1 MYLNKGK
8 ANTNT
13 ITMSKQ
19 ALRVLNNHHS
29 TTIIFNSLNTT
40 TLSLPQT
47 RQIHAQ
53 IIRIGLHLNSHFTTK
68 LLSLYANHLQFTQSN
83 NLIKSIQHPD
93 VFTFSTLIHAYSKLN
108 HFTQTIYFFSQMI
121 SHGLVPDTRVIPSV
135 VKSCTGLYDLKRGKQ
150 VHGFCLTSGLFQ
162 DSFVQSS
169 FIHLY
174 VKCGQLSYA
183 RKVFDEMSEQDVVSC
198 SALVSGYARDGC
210 VKEVKLVFGR
220 MIEIGVEPNLVSWNG
235 MVAGFN
241 QSGLCLE
248 AVMVFREMH
257 LSGFKPDGTT
267 VSSVLPAVGDL
278 EDVMV
283 GVQIHGYVY
292 KQGFGSDKCVVS
304 ALIDMYGKCS
314 CVGMM
319 SLVFEEM
326 PDRDVGACNALVS
339 GFARNGLTDD
349 ALEAFNRLRNQEL
362 ELNVVSWTSIIAC
375 CSQHGKD
382 IEALDLFREMQVSGV
397 KPNAVTIPC
406 LLPACGNIAA
416 LMHGK
421 AAHGFSLR
429 TGISDNVYVGSAL
442 IDMYANCGRINLARL
457 CFDRMP
463 IRNIVCWNAIMGG
476 YAMHGNAKEVI
487 EIFHLMAKSDQK
499 PDFITF
505 TSLLSACSHSGFTE
519 QGEQF
524 FNKMSKDYGIKPRI
538 EHYACLVTLLSRA
551 GKLKEAFSTIENMPF
566 EPDACVWGAL
576 LSSCRVHN
584 NIKLAEMAANK
595 LFELEP
601 NNPGNYVLLSN
612 IYANKGLWKEVDRVR
627 DLMKSMGMKKNPG
640 CSWIEIKNKVHMLL
654 AGDASHPQMSEVL
667 EKLDNMSMEMK
678 KFGCLPVT
686 SFVLQD
692 VEDQEKEHILC
703 GHSEKLAVVLGL
715 LNTPQG
721 STLQVIK
728 NLRICGDCH
737 DFIKFISK
745 FEQRQIFVRD
755 TNRFHHFKDG
765 LCSCGDY
772 W

>member
-1 MYLNKGK
+1 
-8 ANTNT
+8 
-13 ITMSKQ
+13 MSRL
-19 ALRVLNNHHS
+19 ALRVFETHHCPAAIL
-29 TTIIFNSLNTT
+29 TSLHINIT

-47 RQIHAQ
+47 RQLHAQ
-53 IIRIGLHLNSHFTTK
+53 ILRTGLSLDSHFATK
-68 LLSLYANHLQFTQSN
+68 LLSLYAHHLRFSEANTLLN
-83 NLIKSIQHPD
+83 SIQNPH
-93 VFTFSTLIHAYSKLN
+93 VFSFSTLIHAYSKLTR
-108 HFTQTIYFFSQMI
+108 FTEAILLFSRMII
-121 SHGLVPDTRVIPSV
+121 SHGLVPDTRLIPSV
-135 VKSCTGLYDLKRGKQ
+135 IKACSGLDNLRIGNQ
-150 VHGFCLTSGLFQ
+150 VHGFCVTSGLCQ

-169 FIHLY
+169 LVHLY
-174 VKCGQLSYA
+174 LKCSRLNYA
-183 RKVFDEMSEQDVVSC
+183 HKVFDKMSHPDVVSC
-198 SALVSGYARDGC
+198 SALVSGYARDGR
-210 VKEVKLVFGR
+210 VNEAKMLFGR
-220 MIEIGVEPNLVSWNG
+220 MVELGIEPNLVSWNG

-241 QSGLCLE
+241 QSGHCLE
-248 AVMVFREMH
+248 AVKVFRNMH

-267 VSSVLPAVGDL
+267 ISSVLPSVGEL
-278 EDVMV
+278 EDLSV
-283 GVQIHGYVY
+283 GVQIHGYAY
-292 KQGFGSDKCVVS
+292 KHGVGSDKWVVC

-314 CVGMM
+314 STMEM
-319 SLVFEEM
+319 SQVFYEM
-326 PDRDVGACNALVS
+326 SQRDLGACNALIS

-349 ALEAFNRLRNQEL
+349 ALKAFNRVRSQEL
-362 ELNVVSWTSIIAC
+362 KLNVVSWTSIIAC

-382 IEALDLFREMQVSGV
+382 IESLDLFREMQLSGV

-421 AAHGFSLR
+421 ATHGFSLR
-429 TGISDNVYVGSAL
+429 TGISDSVYVGSAL
-442 IDMYANCGRINLARL
+442 IDMYANCGRIHLARI

-463 IRNIVCWNAIMGG
+463 VRNIVCWNAIMGG
-476 YAMHGNAKEVI
+476 YAMHGNANEVI
-487 EIFHLMAKSDQK
+487 EIFHSMEKSNQK

-505 TSLLSACSHSGFTE
+505 TSLLSACSHSGFTD

-524 FNKMSKDYGIKPRI
+524 FNKMSKEYGIKPRI
-538 EHYACLVTLLSRA
+538 EHYACLVTLLGRA
-551 GKLKEAFSTIENMPF
+551 GKLNEAYSTIENMPF

-584 NIKLAEMAANK
+584 NMKLAEVAADK

-627 DLMKSMGMKKNPG
+627 DVMKSMGMKKNPG

-654 AGDASHPQMSEVL
+654 AGDTSHPQMIKIV
-667 EKLDNMSMEMK
+667 EKMDNLGMEMK
-678 KFGCLPVT
+678 KLGCLPVT

-737 DFIKFISK
+737 GFIKFVSE
-745 FEQRQIFVRD
+745 FEEREIFVRD
-755 TNRFHHFKDG
+755 TNRFHHFKNG
-765 LCSCGDY
+765 LCSCGDF

>member
-1 MYLNKGK
+1 
-8 ANTNT
+8 
-13 ITMSKQ
+13 MSKQ
-19 ALRVLNNHHS
+19 ALRVFDTHHHHS
-29 TTIIFNSLNTT
+29 TTILTSLNLP

-47 RQIHAQ
+47 RQAHAQ
-53 IIRIGLHLNSHFTTK
+53 ILRTGLFIHSHFTTK
-68 LLSLYANHLQFTQSN
+68 LLSLYANHLQFSQANT
-83 NLIKSIQHPD
+83 LIKSIQHPD
-93 VFTFSTLIHAYSKLN
+93 VFSFSTLIHAYSKLN
-108 HFTQTIYFFSQMI
+108 QFTQAILIFSQLV
-121 SHGLVPDTRVIPSV
+121 SHKLFPDTRVIPSV
-135 VKSCTGLYDLKRGKQ
+135 IKSCTGLNNLRYGKQ
-150 VHGFCLTSGLFQ
+150 IHGFCVTSGLCKDQ
-162 DSFVQSS
+162 FVQSS
-169 FIHLY
+169 LVHLY
-174 VKCGQLSYA
+174 VKCSRINYA
-183 RKVFDEMSEQDVVSC
+183 HKVFDEMSQPDVVSC
-198 SALVSGYARDGC
+198 STLVSGYARDRC
-210 VKEVKLVFGR
+210 VNEAKLVFGR
-220 MIEIGVEPNLVSWNG
+220 MVELGVEPNLVTWNG

-241 QSGLCLE
+241 QSGCHLE
-248 AVMVFREMH
+248 AVMVFRDMI
-257 LSGFKPDGTT
+257 LSGFEPDGTS
-267 VSSVLPAVGDL
+267 VSSVLPAVGES
-278 EDVMV
+278 EDVRV
-283 GVQIHGYVY
+283 GVQVHGYVC
-292 KQGFGSDKCVVS
+292 KRGIGSDKCVVS

-314 CVGMM
+314 CAMEM
-319 SLVFEEM
+319 SQVFDEM
-326 PDRDVGACNALVS
+326 PQRDVGACNALVS

-349 ALEAFNRLRNQEL
+349 ALNAFNRLRDQEM

-382 IEALDLFREMQVSGV
+382 IEALDLFRQMQVSGV

-421 AAHGFSLR
+421 AAHGFVLR
-429 TGISDNVYVGSAL
+429 TGISDSVYVGSAL
-442 IDMYANCGRINLARL
+442 IDMYANCGRIHLARV
-457 CFDRMP
+457 CFDRMLV
-463 IRNIVCWNAIMGG
+463 RNIVCWNAIMGG
-476 YAMHGNAKEVI
+476 YAMHGNANEVI
-487 EIFHLMAKSDQK
+487 EIFHLMEKSDKK

-505 TSLLSACSHSGFTE
+505 TSLLSACSHSGLTE

-524 FNKMSKDYGIKPRI
+524 FNKMAKDYGVKPRI
-538 EHYACLVTLLSRA
+538 EHYACLVTLLGRA
-551 GKLKEAFSTIENMPF
+551 GKLNEAFSTIENMPF

-584 NIKLAEMAANK
+584 NIKLAEVAANK

-627 DLMKSMGMKKNPG
+627 DMMKSMGMKKNPG

-654 AGDASHPQMSEVL
+654 AGDVSHPQMVKIL
-667 EKLDNMSMEMK
+667 EKMDNLTMEMK
-678 KFGCLPVT
+678 KLGCLPVT

-715 LNTPQG
+715 LNTPQR

-737 DFIKFISK
+737 DFIKFVSK
-745 FEQRQIFVRD
+745 LEQREIFIRD
-755 TNRFHHFKDG
+755 TNRFHHFKYG

>member
-1 MYLNKGK
+1 
-8 ANTNT
+8 
-13 ITMSKQ
+13 MSRH
-19 ALRVLNNHHS
+19 ALRVFNNH
-29 TTIIFNSLNTT
+29 NLL
-40 TLSLPQT
+40 TLSLSQT
-47 RQIHAQ
+47 RQTHAQ
-53 IIRIGLHLNSHFTTK
+53 ILRTGLFLHTHFTTK
-68 LLSLYANHLQFTQSN
+68 LISLYANHLRFVEAQ
-83 NLIKSIQHPD
+83 NLLKSIQYPD
-93 VFTFSTLIHAYSKLN
+93 VFSFSTLIHAYSKLSY
-108 HFTQTIYFFSQMI
+108 FTEAILTFTHMI
-121 SHGLVPDTRVIPSV
+121 SFKLLPDSRLIPSV
-135 VKSCTGLYDLKRGKQ
+135 VKCCSGLHSLRFGKQ
-150 VHGFCLTSGLFQ
+150 VHGFCVSSGLCL

-169 FIHLY
+169 LVHLY
-174 VKCGQLSYA
+174 VKCGKLYYA
-183 RKVFDEMSEQDVVSC
+183 HQVFDEMSELDVVSC

-210 VKEVKLVFGR
+210 VEEAKMVFRR
-220 MIEIGVEPNLVSWNG
+220 MVEFGIEPNLVSWNG
-235 MVAGFN
+235 MVAGFS
-241 QSGLCLE
+241 QSGRCLE
-248 AVMVFREMH
+248 AVMVFRDMC
-257 LSGFKPDGTT
+257 LSGCKADGTT
-267 VSSVLPAVGDL
+267 VSSVLPAVGVL
-278 EDVMV
+278 EDCFV
-283 GVQIHGYVY
+283 GVQIHGYAI
-292 KQGFGSDKCVVS
+292 KQGLGSDKCVVS

-314 CVGMM
+314 STMEM
-319 SLVFEEM
+319 SQVFDEM
-326 PDRDVGACNALVS
+326 PERDVGACNALVS

-349 ALEAFNRLRNQEL
+349 ALKTFNMLRSQDL

-382 IEALDLFREMQVSGV
+382 IEALDLFREMQLSGV
-397 KPNAVTIPC
+397 KPNSVTIPC

-442 IDMYANCGRINLARL
+442 IDMYANCGRIHLARNI
-457 CFDRMP
+457 FERMP
-463 IRNIVCWNAIMGG
+463 VRNVVCWNAIMGG
-476 YAMHGNAKEVI
+476 YAMHGNGNEVI
-487 EIFHLMAKSDQK
+487 EIFHLMEKSDQK

-524 FNKMSKDYGIKPRI
+524 FNKMSKDYGITPRI
-538 EHYACLVTLLSRA
+538 EHYACLVTLLGRA
-551 GKLKEAFSTIENMPF
+551 GKLNEAFNTVKNMPF

-584 NIKLAEMAANK
+584 NLELAELAANK

-612 IYANKGLWKEVDRVR
+612 VYANKGLWKQVDRVR

-640 CSWIEIKNKVHMLL
+640 CSWISIKNKVHMLL
-654 AGDASHPQMSEVL
+654 AGDTSHPQLVEIL
-667 EKLDNMSMEMK
+667 EKIDNLSTEMK
-678 KFGCLPVT
+678 KLGCLPVT

-737 DFIKFISK
+737 DFIKFVAKI
-745 FEQRQIFVRD
+745 EQREIFVRD